1 MQLSEFW
8 AQATIIPESG
18 ADIPNCTGGTWHAAA
33 QGPGVTRWIIH
44 GLAANGAVPRD
55 RRTGESARRAAEAA
69 AAAQRQSG
77 AQSLIASS
85 RHASQLSVL
94 GLVHEPPNKL
104 VPLKPRE
111 PLFPMPN

>member
-1 MQLSEFW
+1 MRQHKD
-8 AQATIIPESG
+8 QESR
-18 ADIPNCTGGTWHAAA
+18 GGSSMAW
-33 QGPGVTRWIIH
+33 P
-44 GLAANGAVPRD
+44 ANGAVPRD
-55 RRTGESARRAAEAA
+55 RRTGESARRAAEAAAA

-111 PLFPMPN
+111 SLFPMPN